1 MAENVG
7 GGGGGRGESA
17 GDKAREEFFSEAQ
30 EIVDGLSRD
39 LLALDDVCRRGG
51 SDAELVND
59 VFRAVHTLKGLSG
72 LFGAAMMSGLSHELE
87 NLLDDLRLG
96 RIELTSQVLDLLF
109 QSVELYGRIL
119 AAAKGDAPEPAQEV
133 KALLAS
139 LGQVAQQK
147 GGGGGS
153 VVAQYELDPGLL
165 GVLTEYEEHRLR
177 TNLQAGL
184 SLYRMRVQFQ
194 LATIDSALDD
204 LKAKTRPHGEI
215 ITFLP
220 TGEGGD
226 AESVELEIL
235 VASRASLGVLRPAVA
250 GPNITVEEV
259 RRRDGSPNPAASIP
273 PPPLDPG
280 APGPPGTQGGQ
291 GTFGDP
297 YRMSMGPPTTS
308 AGDALL
314 DEINAAGGSTRT
326 SAPPPAPS
334 FPPNQGQTGQYG
346 QPGTY
351 PPGGIPGAPL
361 PVIPGAGFAG
371 GTTSGGS
378 SGSAGSREL
387 TLRSV
392 TQTVRVDIRKLD
404 HLMNIVGELAIVRG
418 VVARLSERV
427 RLDPDLKEIAPDLHR
442 LHRSFDRHLA
452 QMQNGILEVR
462 MVPLGQVFD
471 KLARIVR
478 QISREHDKQVN
489 LVITGAETEIDKLIV
504 EELSDPLMHMIRNAI
519 DHGIE
524 DKDERMRV
532 GKPPV
537 GTIALN
543 AFQKG
548 NHVVLE
554 IEDDGKGMDP
564 AVIVAAALRRGLVS
578 ESEAREMS
586 SKEVLSLVFQPGF
599 TTRDDVTALSG
610 RGVGMDIVKTNIS
623 KLGGV
628 VDISSEVGIGTKMT
642 ITLPITLAIIS
653 VLMLEVAGRT
663 FCMPL
668 ASVEEAIVF
677 DDSMIKTFEGREVMT
692 QRGATLPIV
701 RLAKLF
707 QLEGWRPGVW
717 INESAP
723 TPKPP
728 EVRPGRKAK
737 SYCIVAAVADRR
749 VGFIVD
755 KLVGQQDIVIKALGK
770 SLRKARGLAGATDL
784 GDQRVGLVLDAAALI
799 NEVLASSPEGRL
811 AGQLEGPRS
820 PKAVAGGPS

>member
-1 MAENVG
+1 MAEH
-7 GGGGGRGESA
+7 GGGRGDSA

-39 LLALDDVCRRGG
+39 LLALDEVSKRGG

-59 VFRAVHTLKGLSG
+59 VFRAVHTLKGLSS

-96 RIELTSQVLDLLF
+96 RIELSQQVLDLLF
-109 QSVELYGRIL
+109 QSVEAYGRIL
-119 AAAKGDAPEPAQEV
+119 AASKGDAPEPAGEV
-133 KALLAS
+133 KALLGA
-139 LGQVAQQK
+139 LGQVAQQR
-147 GGGGGS
+147 GG
-153 VVAQYELDPGLL
+153 VAATPFTQYELDPGML

-194 LATIDSALDD
+194 LFTIDSALDE

-235 VASRASLGVLRPAVA
+235 VASRTPLATLRTALG
-250 GPNITVEEV
+250 GPNIVIEEV
-259 RRRDGSPNPAASIP
+259 SRRPGGRPDSLAPPATGLPPAPYDDGMQTESGAA
-273 PPPLDPG
+273 
-280 APGPPGTQGGQ
+280 
-291 GTFGDP
+291 
-297 YRMSMGPPTTS
+297 
-308 AGDALL
+308 
-314 DEINAAGGSTRT
+314 AART
-326 SAPPPAPS
+326 SAPPPPPSIPSDVLAAPPFAS
-334 FPPNQGQTGQYG
+334 PAVP
-346 QPGTY
+346 
-351 PPGGIPGAPL
+351 APQAQRE
-361 PVIPGAGFAG
+361 P
-371 GTTSGGS
+371 
-378 SGSAGSREL
+378 SAREL

-418 VVARLSERV
+418 SVAKLFERV
-427 RLDPDLKEIAPDLHR
+427 RGDEELRDVATDLHR
-442 LHRSFDRHLA
+442 LHRAFERHLT

-478 QISREHDKQVN
+478 QISREHGKEIN
-489 LVITGAETEIDKLIV
+489 LVITGSETEIDKLIV

-524 DKDERMRV
+524 EKDERMRV

-548 NHVVLE
+548 NHVVIE
-554 IEDDGKGMDP
+554 VEDDGRGMDP
-564 AVIVAAALRRGLVS
+564 ALIVDAAIRRGLVD
-578 ESEAREMS
+578 ESDARELS
-586 SKEVLSLVFQPGF
+586 VKEALAIVFEPGF
-599 TTRDDVTALSG
+599 TTRDDVTSLSG
-610 RGVGMDIVKTNIS
+610 RGVGMDIVRTNIG

-628 VDISSEVGIGTKMT
+628 VDITSDVGIGTKMT

-653 VLMLEVAGRT
+653 VLRVEVAGRT

-668 ASVEEAIVF
+668 ASIEEAIVF
-677 DDSMIKTFEGREVMT
+677 DESLVRIFEGREVLT
-692 QRGATLPIV
+692 QRGATLP
-701 RLAKLF
+701 LAHLDKLF
-707 QLEGWRPGVW
+707 GLEGHRQGVYM
-717 INESAP
+717 SDAP

-728 EVRPGRKAK
+728 PVSPTGRKPRR
-737 SYCIVAAVADRR
+737 YVVIGLVADRR
-749 VGFIVD
+749 VGFVVD
-755 KLVGQQDIVIKALGK
+755 RLVGQQDIVIKALGD
-770 SLRKARGLAGATDL
+770 SLAHVRGFAGATEL
-784 GDQRVGLVLDAAALI
+784 GDQRVGLVIDAAALI
-799 NEVLASSPEGRL
+799 AEVLASVGEAR
-811 AGQLEGPRS
+811 QLVHHEPR
-820 PKAVAGGPS
+820 VDAGGTL